1 MDFCYC
7 ANPLDTQQALTA
19 RTEQHAERLFK
30 IIDINGDGN
39 LTETECLRVRI
50 CFDKVWFVVL
60 GAVHK
65 LCQPRGGWKML
76 TLADKGGRG
85 AKANA
90 DIRWRRRRGVGVI
103 LTSLTNILK
112 MGKNIGFIKLI
123 LTY

>member
-1 MDFCYC
+1 MSLLVDFCYC
-7 ANPLDTQQALTA
+7 ANPLDTQHALKA

-65 LCQPRGGWKML
+65 LCQP
-76 TLADKGGRG
+76 
-85 AKANA
+85 
-90 DIRWRRRRGVGVI
+90 
-103 LTSLTNILK
+103 K
-112 MGKNIGFIKLI
+112 MGGPDLPFPFVSHCQHFPNPPSPLRQPCQQLPNPPPFAD
-123 LTY
+123 